1 MNTTSDINSRL
12 KAVSKRNKP
21 ETSNFLTSFLGIC
34 IFLLSIFMVFAITV
48 KKKENKVVAAAAAAV
63 ATVNPVDQEWM
74 DKTDQKIDEIN
85 TKLSTW
91 SNRVWLMSVAHNENV
106 NLDRQIQ
113 SKQRIADP
121 GYLIVTENWK
131 LNRAPVTMKMTE
143 EQQKKLVEMS
153 K

>member
-1 MNTTSDINSRL
+1 MNTT
-12 KAVSKRNKP
+12 NKNRP
-21 ETSNFLTSFLGIC
+21 ETTNFMTSFLGIC
-34 IFLLSIFMVFAITV
+34 VLLLSIFMLFAINF
-48 KKKENKVVAAAAAAV
+48 KKKENEAKKVEVVTASEK
-63 ATVNPVDQEWM
+63 VNIPDNQEWM

-85 TKLSTW
+85 SKLSTW
-91 SNRVWLMSVAHNENV
+91 SNRVWLMSVVHNENV

-143 EQQKKLVEMS
+143 EQKAKLVEMS

>member
-1 MNTTSDINSRL
+1 ML
-12 KAVSKRNKP
+12 
-21 ETSNFLTSFLGIC
+21 
-34 IFLLSIFMVFAITV
+34 FAINF
-48 KKKENKVVAAAAAAV
+48 KKKENKANKVEVVTASAEAKIPA
-63 ATVNPVDQEWM
+63 NQEWM

-85 TKLSTW
+85 SKLSTW
-91 SNRVWLMSVAHNENV
+91 SNRVWLMSVVHNENV

-143 EQQKKLVEMS
+143 EQKAKLVEMS
-153 K
+153 SK